1 VDAWHEGWSERDRVT
16 LIDMLRMDTI
26 DEARLKNCHDYGYL
40 VRKDALYRNIAL
52 RFDEEV

>member
-1 VDAWHEGWSERDRVT
+1 
-16 LIDMLRMDTI
+16 MLRMDTI
-26 DEARLKNCHDYGYL
+26 DEARLENCHDYGYL